1 MNEDFI
7 TIGKILKPIG
17 LQGEVKVSLLT
28 DFPERFD
35 DLKAVIIQSER
46 AVPQRLQILRVRHG
60 TPFVYLMFV
69 GLVDIADVECLRGAL
84 IQVPVSERVVLPE
97 GSYFQ
102 SDLIGMDVCL
112 KDGMCLGKITE
123 IFETGGNDIF
133 VVTREK
139 REWLIPVIRKFV
151 KEIDLARKRVEIDPV
166 EGLLD
171 L

>member
-1 MNEDFI
+1 MNEDLI

-28 DFPERFD
+28 DFSERFD
-35 DLKAVIIQSER
+35 NLKAVIVQSGREL
-46 AVPQRLQILRVRHG
+46 PYRLQILRVRHG
-60 TPFVYLMFV
+60 APFIYLTFV
-69 GLVDIADVECLRGAL
+69 GLVDIDSVERLRGGL
-84 IQVPVSERVVLPE
+84 IQVPASERIVLPQ

-112 KDGMCLGKITE
+112 KDGTCLGKIAE
-123 IFETGGNDIF
+123 ILETGGNDIF
-133 VVTREK
+133 VVTAEK
-139 REWLIPVIRKFV
+139 GELLIPAIRKFV
-151 KEIDLARKRVEIDPV
+151 KEIDLARKKVEIDPV

>member
-1 MNEDFI
+1 M
-7 TIGKILKPIG
+7 
-17 LQGEVKVSLLT
+17 SLLT

-35 DLKAVIIQSER
+35 HLKAVIVQSGRE
-46 AVPQRLQILRVRHG
+46 VPHRLQILRVRHG
-60 TPFVYLMFV
+60 APFVYLTFV
-69 GLVDIADVECLRGAL
+69 GLTDIDAVECLRGGL
-84 IQVPVSERVVLPE
+84 IQVPASERIVLPK

-112 KDGMCLGKITE
+112 KDGTSLGKITE

-133 VVTREK
+133 IVTGEK
-139 REWLIPVIRKFV
+139 GELLIPAIRKFV
-151 KEIDLARKRVEIDPV
+151 KEIDVARKKVEIDPV